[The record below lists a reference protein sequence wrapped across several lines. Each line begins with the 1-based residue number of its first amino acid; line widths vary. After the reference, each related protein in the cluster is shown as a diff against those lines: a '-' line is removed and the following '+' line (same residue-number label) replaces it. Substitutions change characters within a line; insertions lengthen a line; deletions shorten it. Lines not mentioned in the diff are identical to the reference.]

1 MSPANALHLYRVR
14 LRARLLPECFA
25 LVGIAAGVA
34 LLFAAQV
41 SSSSLQSSV
50 AQLTRGIAGRATL
63 QLLARGAEG
72 FPQRTLAQVRALP
85 GVRAAAPL
93 LEVSAQAR
101 GPRGSANVQ
110 LIGADE
116 SLAALGGALTH
127 GVQLAP
133 FAGVGAVVLPAP
145 LARQLGVTR
154 FGQEATFALAGRSAT
169 APLYAQLHASQIG
182 ALINS
187 PVAIVPLAFAQ
198 EISGLGARVS
208 RIFVQPAP
216 GSEARVRAGL
226 QKLAAGGLN
235 GEGSGGALNMQDGG
249 GRVLSS
255 KSGYAQGSGYELNV
269 QGVGYDQT
277 LFASAAAASNSA
289 TALFAAIGALVGF
302 LLAFNA
308 TLLTV
313 PQRRRLVAALRREGY
328 SAATVTTLLALDA
341 LALGAAACVLGLA
354 LGEELS
360 IHFLHANPAFLSLA
374 FALGSQRA
382 VSAQDIAVAV
392 GGGMLAAF
400 VAVLSPMRAARSPS
414 VRALNANGRLT
425 LAAALCLAGASAI
438 LLAAPQAPIPG
449 MVLLVAALLLALGPA
464 LAATLELVARLAR
477 GVRGVTA
484 HVAVMELRAAR
495 TRALAIAATGAVA
508 VFGSVAI
515 AGAHHDLLAG
525 LDRTMRA
532 LNAPAAI
539 WVAPT
544 GSYDLMLTSPFVPTQ
559 RATLARLPGVRA
571 VTLYRG
577 GLLDY
582 GARRVLVVAPPTALP
597 PPDPTPGGGSAAA
610 AGAESTTPGVGSSAP
625 GTGLAVPAAGELTL
639 SRALAAEH
647 HLHVGQTFTLP
658 SPRPQPLRIAALTD
672 NLGWAP
678 GAIVMNSAD
687 YARAWGSADA
697 SAYAVTLA
705 PGAVAQRVAAAIER
719 ALGPSAAA
727 LSVETSARHTA
738 RQQALSASAL
748 ARLTQIAA
756 LIPLVAVLAMA
767 AALGAMIWQRRPHLA
782 QLRLQGIARATLWR
796 TLLLESVLLLGVGCG
811 LGAAFGLYAQRLAD
825 SALAQ
830 VVNFPVAPATL
841 APADLAT
848 PAAVVLTALSIL
860 LLPGYLAAR
869 APAALALATAD

>member
-63 QLLARGAEG
+63 QLRARGAEG
-72 FPQRTLAQVRALP
+72 FPQETLAQVRALP
-85 GVRAAAPL
+85 GVHAAAPL

-101 GPRGSANVQ
+101 GPRGSADVQ

-154 FGQEATFALAGRSAT
+154 FGQEATLALAGRSAT

-182 ALINS
+182 ALVDS

-198 EISGLGARVS
+198 EISGLTARVS

-226 QKLAAGGLN
+226 QRLAAGTLN
-235 GEGSGGALNMQDGG
+235 GEGG
-249 GRVLSS
+249 GRALSANG
-255 KSGYAQGSGYELNV
+255 GYAQGSGYALNV
-269 QGVGYDQT
+269 ESVGYDQT

-328 SAATVTTLLALDA
+328 SATTVAALLALDA

-400 VAVLSPMRAARSPS
+400 VAVLSPMRAARGGARTRGPHLRSSRTRIPS
-414 VRALNANGRLT
+414 MRALNANARLT

-438 LLAAPQAPIPG
+438 LLVAPQAPIPG
-449 MVLLVAALLLALGPA
+449 MVLLVAALLLALAPA
-464 LAATLELVARLAR
+464 LAATLALVAQLAR

-495 TRALAIAATGAVA
+495 TRTLAIAATGAVA

-571 VTLYRG
+571 VALYRG

-582 GARRVLVVAPPTALP
+582 GARRVLVVAPPAQRAGSDEPAGL
-597 PPDPTPGGGSAAA
+597 DVPG
-610 AGAESTTPGVGSSAP
+610 
-625 GTGLAVPAAGELTL
+625 AGELTL

-647 HLHVGQTFTLP
+647 HLHVGQTFTLS

-678 GAIVMNSAD
+678 GAIVINAAD

-697 SAYAVTLA
+697 SAYAVTLS
-705 PGAVAQRVAAAIER
+705 PGAAPQRVAAAIER

-738 RQQALSASAL
+738 RQQALSATAL

-767 AALGAMIWQRRPHLA
+767 AALGAMIWQRRPRLA

>member
-1 MSPANALHLYRVR
+1 VSLANALHLYRVR
-14 LRARLLPECFA
+14 LRARILPECFA

-50 AQLTRGIAGRATL
+50 AQLQRGIAGRATL

-72 FPQRTLAQVRALP
+72 FGQATLKQVRALP

-93 LEVSAQAR
+93 LEVSAQAH
-101 GPRGSANVQ
+101 GPRGSAGVQ

-133 FAGVGAVVLPAP
+133 FAGVGAIVLPAP
-145 LARQLGVTR
+145 LAQQLGVTR
-154 FGQEATFALAGRSAT
+154 FGQEATLALAGRTAT
-169 APLYAQLHASQIG
+169 AALYTQLHANQIG
-182 ALINS
+182 ALVHS

-198 EISGLGARVS
+198 EISGLRGRVS
-208 RIFVQPAP
+208 RIFVQPAR

-226 QKLAAGGLN
+226 QRLAAGALTGDAGGLK
-235 GEGSGGALNMQDGG
+235 GDGG
-249 GRVLSS
+249 GHAPSAPG
-255 KSGYAQGSGYELNV
+255 GYALNV
-269 QGVGYDQT
+269 QGIGYDQT
-277 LFASAAAASNSA
+277 LFATAATANNSA

-313 PQRRRLVAALRREGY
+313 AQRRRMIAALRREGY
-328 SAATVTTLLALDA
+328 SAATVTALLALDA

-354 LGEELS
+354 LGQELS

-374 FALGSQRA
+374 FVLGSQRA

-400 VAVLSPMRAARSPS
+400 VSVLGPLCAARAPGARARGPQARGLSARIRS
-414 VRALNANGRLT
+414 VRALNANGWLT

-438 LLAAPQAPIPG
+438 LLAAPAAPIPG

-464 LAATLELVARLAR
+464 LAATLALLARLAR
-477 GVRGVTA
+477 GVRGVA
-484 HVAVMELRAAR
+484 LHVAVIELRAAR

-532 LNAPAAI
+532 LNAPADI
-539 WVAPT
+539 WVAPV
-544 GSYDLMLTSPFVPTQ
+544 GSYNLMLTSPFAATQ
-559 RATLARLPGVRA
+559 RAALARVPGVRA
-571 VTLYRG
+571 VALYRG

-582 GARRVLVVAPPTALP
+582 GARRVLVVAPPAAS
-597 PPDPTPGGGSAAA
+597 GAASAPS
-610 AGAESTTPGVGSSAP
+610 GAESASPGVGPSTP
-625 GTGLAVPAAGELTL
+625 GAGLAVPAAGELTL

-647 HLHVGQTFTLP
+647 HLRVGQTVTLP
-658 SPRPQPLRIAALTD
+658 SPRPQTLRVAALTD

-678 GAIVMNSAD
+678 GAIVMSAAD

-697 SAYAVTLA
+697 SAYAVSLI
-705 PGAVAQRVAAAIER
+705 PGAAPQRVIVAIRR
-719 ALGPSAAA
+719 ALGPAAAA
-727 LSVETSARHTA
+727 LSVETSARHSA
-738 RQQALSASAL
+738 RQQALSAGAL
-748 ARLTQIAA
+748 ARLTQIAT

-767 AALGAMIWQRRPHLA
+767 AALGAMIWQRRPQLA

-796 TLLLESVLLLGVGCG
+796 TLLLESVLLLGVGCS

-825 SALAQ
+825 SALVQ
-830 VVNFPVAPATL
+830 VVNFPVAPAAL
-841 APADLAT
+841 APVALRT
-848 PAAVVLTALSIL
+848 PAAVVLTALLML

-869 APAALALATAD
+869 APAALALAE